1 MPKTP
6 KQKEMEKKKR
16 KTTTEQIAE
25 LKKRIVNCKDVRQSE
40 TLLNQLLGL
49 HKSSF
54 EMNRLLD
61 IPLSDIR
68 EEIDFG
74 ANKLYRSI
82 KGYIWECKGGMTIFV
97 EHRMTRVCTMLNTL
111 FELNAKK
118 NKTEE
123 EQKLYD
129 SFQNAVSYIMQAPIF
144 SSLNEQSLFQNA
156 TAILSTFNEYC
167 TENYTNAEA
176 PERTEKDY
184 MEDAEM
190 EIIAKGVETL
200 AESPLSPED

>member
-1 MPKTP
+1 
-6 KQKEMEKKKR
+6 MEKKKK
-16 KTTTEQIAE
+16 KTTPEQIAE
-25 LKKRIVNCKDVRQSE
+25 LKTKIVNCKDVRQSE
-40 TLLNQLLGL
+40 KLLNQLLGL
-49 HKSSF
+49 YKSSF

-74 ANKLYRSI
+74 ANKLYRTI
-82 KGYIWECKGGMTIFV
+82 KGYVWECKGGMTIFV
-97 EHRMTRVCTMLNTL
+97 EHRMTRVCAMLNTI
-111 FELNAKK
+111 FELNAKE

-129 SFQNAVSYIMQAPIF
+129 SFQTAVAYIMQAPIF

-176 PERTEKDY
+176 PDRTEEDY
-184 MEDAEM
+184 KEDAEM
-190 EIIAKGVETL
+190 DIISKGIETL
-200 AESPLSPED
+200 VESPLPPED